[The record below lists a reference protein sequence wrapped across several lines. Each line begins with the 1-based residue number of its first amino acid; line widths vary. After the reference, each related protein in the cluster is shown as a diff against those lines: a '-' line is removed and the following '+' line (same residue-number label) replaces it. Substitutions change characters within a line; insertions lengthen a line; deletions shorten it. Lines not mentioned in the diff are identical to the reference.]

1 MQAVL
6 GFLTDYILRNPPV
19 LLGLIAAIGLIIQKK
34 NIADIIKGSLSAAF
48 GMLILDTGVGLIV
61 GTISPINDAFQ
72 ETVAEGAVVGE
83 ALSDVTFTADFGGEV
98 GMAMFVGL
106 ILHLLIARFTSVKT
120 IFLTGHMIWWFPF
133 IFVAAG
139 VEGGLSGFSL
149 VIFGAILSALYWSF
163 MPWIMRKY
171 VWAVTEDDSFL
182 IGHPTGILSIVS
194 GFVAK
199 RVGNK
204 ERSTE
209 DLNVPKSLSFF
220 REISVTGAIVLFIM
234 YLIMALLVP
243 EIVAEGDNAFFTAIT
258 QGITFGAGLII
269 MLHGVRMLIN
279 QIVPAFQGISEKV
292 IPGAVPAFDVP
303 ILFNYRPNAVI
314 IGFIVAMITS
324 TIMIL
329 IANSTNLFGVILIP
343 LVVTSF
349 FEMGGA
355 AVIGEGQGGLKGAI
369 IGTVVASIVMVGIM
383 GISVVIYETTIR
395 NWMLIFG
402 GNDFSLFGPIASW
415 LARLFSA
422 FI

>member
-1 MQAVL
+1 MQSVL
-6 GFLTDYILRNPPV
+6 SFITDYILRNPPV
-19 LLGLIAAIGLIIQKK
+19 LLGLVAAIGLIVQKK

-61 GTISPINDAFQ
+61 ETISPINDAFQ
-72 ETVAEGAVVGE
+72 ETVAGGAEVGE

-98 GMAMFVGL
+98 GLAMFVGL
-106 ILHLLIARFTSVKT
+106 IIHLAIARFTPVKT

-149 VIFGAILSALYWSF
+149 ILFGAILSALYWSF

-209 DLNVPKSLSFF
+209 DLDVPKSLSFF
-220 REISVTGAIVLFIM
+220 REISVTGAIVVFIM
-234 YLIMALLVP
+234 YIVMAFIAP
-243 EIVAEGDNAFFTAIT
+243 GIVAEGDNAVFTAVT
-258 QGITFGAGLII
+258 QGLTFGAGLIV
-269 MLHGVRMLIN
+269 MLQGVRMLIN

-324 TIMIL
+324 TIMVV
-329 IANSTNLFGVILIP
+329 IANVTGVFGVILVP

-355 AVIGEGQGGLKGAI
+355 AVVGEGQGGLKGSI
-369 IGTVVASIVMVGIM
+369 IGTVVSAIVMVAIM
-383 GISVVIYETTIR
+383 GISVAVYQNTIR

-402 GNDFSLFGPIASW
+402 GNDFSLFGPIARW
-415 LARLFSA
+415 LAGLLSTIF
-422 FI
+422 